1 MMGRKITAVLV
12 LVVVAGMATW
22 WLTGSEAEAPTA
34 SGAATA
40 QAQPANAG
48 ITVNAPWILY
58 DEASFAAAQ
67 AAGKT
72 IVVDISA
79 SWCPTCRAQAP
90 TLDEVAQDPAL
101 AQAVLY
107 KVDFDVEK
115 AFLSQHRIPRQST
128 ILVFRGTE
136 ETARSVAETDPERL
150 RNAILAGVEA

>member
-1 MMGRKITAVLV
+1 MGRKIAAALV
-12 LVVVAGMATW
+12 LLAFAGAATW
-22 WLTGSEAEAPTA
+22 WFKSSEAEAPSA
-34 SGAATA
+34 SSGGAA
-40 QAQPANAG
+40 QAQPGATG

-58 DEASFAAAQ
+58 NEAGFAAAQ